1 MSAPM
6 RKPRIDRV
14 EIAFNDGVGGR
25 FVGPR
30 KRLKI
35 IRTLLTELD
44 FEPVS
49 GKAEARVP
57 WREMAESEIVKFGEP
72 GLALKGARARE
83 GLSQSELARK
93 LGIPQSN
100 LSKMESGRRPIGKK
114 MAVRLARIL
123 KTDYR
128 VFL

>member
-1 MSAPM
+1 MSVPM
-6 RKPRIDRV
+6 KKLRTDSI
-14 EIAFNDGVGGR
+14 EIAFNDGGR

-30 KRLKI
+30 RRLKL

-44 FEPVS
+44 FERVTS
-49 GKAEARVP
+49 KDGESVP
-57 WREMAESEIVKFGEP
+57 WREVAALELSQGGEP
-72 GLALKGARARE
+72 AAALKGARQR
-83 GLSQSELARK
+83 LNISQSDLAQK

-100 LSKMESGRRPIGKK
+100 LSKMENGTRPIGKK
-114 MAVRLARIL
+114 MAVRLAKFL